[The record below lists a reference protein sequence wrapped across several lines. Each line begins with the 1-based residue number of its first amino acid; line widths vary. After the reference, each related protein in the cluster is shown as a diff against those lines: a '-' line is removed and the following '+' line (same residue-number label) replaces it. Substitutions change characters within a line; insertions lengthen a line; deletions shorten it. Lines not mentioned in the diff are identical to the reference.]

1 MEAIRKAR
9 EANPAVYLKVV
20 ASIIPK
26 HLILKDEPEFF
37 EDMSEDELGDFLNAL
52 RSLID
57 SSKVVI

>member
-1 MEAIRKAR
+1 
-9 EANPAVYLKVV
+9 LKVV